1 MQQDS
6 ENRQQKPPALSE
18 KTPAEKTPAEKTPET
33 APEKDWWDG
42 FKSTLEDPD
51 ASVYLYM
58 RGQVLKSLEMDGTEG
73 IPEATVKARQKAF
86 RELAAL
92 KDPRE
97 ISKKLALME
106 GQAFLFGDAARAG
119 IKLLRVTIDNYVAA
133 QDGEAAKSGKE
144 AALLEN
150 RSPEE
155 IETAVRKAAQ
165 RMQGDPDASRLAAD
179 AVAFSRKYLKPEYM
193 VTALLCL
200 LPLVTWQYRWTLAL
214 GLGAFAA
221 RKAFWHG
228 GKAAASL
235 LRGDGTGARASGHMV
250 FESLKEAG
258 ATILVV
264 GVSPA
269 VAGLP
274 VAVQTFASVGIEA
287 GYKSTVALFASMLAE
302 EEKKPGSTPVS
313 KGIRAGAKK
322 FFGDYQD
329 ALATGTARF
338 LKETTAL
345 PAAAAAEQAVAR
357 ARFSRIRHA
366 ADEARQ
372 VCGLLARRFNAKAGN
387 APKIADLQN
396 ASAAFAE
403 SARRAA
409 ADDPAGETAGRV
421 PGRPADKGPAES
433 LPPRP

>member
-1 MQQDS
+1 MRQDS
-6 ENRQQKPPALSE
+6 ENRQPEPAAPPE
-18 KTPAEKTPAEKTPET
+18 K

-51 ASVYLYM
+51 ASVYLYV
-58 RGQVLKSLEMDGTEG
+58 RGQVLKSLEIDGAEG
-73 IPEATVKARQKAF
+73 IPEATIRARQKAF

-119 IKLLRVTIDNYVAA
+119 IRLLRVTIDNYAAA
-133 QDGEAAKSGKE
+133 QDGTAAATGEAAASLE
-144 AALLEN
+144 A
-150 RSPEE
+150 RPPEE

-165 RMQGDPDASRLAAD
+165 RMQGEPDASRLAAD
-179 AVAFSRKYLKPEYM
+179 AVAFSRKYLKPEYL

-214 GLGAFAA
+214 GLGAFSA

-228 GKAAASL
+228 GKAVLAL
-235 LRGDGTGARASGHMV
+235 CRGDRAGARTSGHGA
-250 FESLKEAG
+250 FESLREAG
-258 ATILVV
+258 ATILVI

-274 VAVQTFASVGIEA
+274 AAVQTFASVGIEA
-287 GYKSTVALFASMLAE
+287 GYKSTVRAFADMLAE

-313 KGIRAGAKK
+313 KGIKAGAKK
-322 FFGDYQD
+322 FFSEYQD

-345 PAAAAAEQAVAR
+345 PAAAAAEQAVSR

-372 VCGLLARRFNAKAGN
+372 LCGILARRFNAKAGT
-387 APKIADLQN
+387 APNIADLQN
-396 ASAAFAE
+396 ASAAFAD

-409 ADDPAGETAGRV
+409 AAAPEDMAEDPPV
-421 PGRPADKGPAES
+421 PPPADKNRAVSPP
-433 LPPRP
+433 PPRS